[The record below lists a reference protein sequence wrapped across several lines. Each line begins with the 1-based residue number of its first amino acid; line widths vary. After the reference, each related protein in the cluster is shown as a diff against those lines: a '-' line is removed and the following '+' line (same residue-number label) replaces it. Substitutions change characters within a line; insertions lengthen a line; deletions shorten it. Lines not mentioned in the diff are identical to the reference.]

1 MRPAIGLF
9 EQTQPLM
16 YSPKIKLVS
25 VSSDQVSKQGVIK
38 TIALDLVFDGVCT
51 ELHHHG
57 VLPAL
62 VAAR

>member
-1 MRPAIGLF
+1 MPEDAGGAEVFLALETAFTIIYLI
-9 EQTQPLM
+9 EA
-16 YSPKIKLVS
+16 
-25 VSSDQVSKQGVIK
+25 VIK

-51 ELHHHG
+51 EFHHHG

>member
-9 EQTQPLM
+9 EQTHPLM
-16 YSPKIKLVS
+16 YSPKIKVVS
-25 VSSDQVSKQGVIK
+25 VSSNQVGKRGVIK
-38 TIALDLVFDGVCT
+38 TIALDLVFDGVCA

-57 VLPAL
+57 VLLAL